1 MKMKTHRGAAK
12 RFKKTGGGGYKRKR
26 AYLRHGMRKRNQ
38 DGTRY
43 SKWRFSELAQSTFTY
58 KRRQDQSD

>member
-1 MKMKTHRGAAK
+1 MMKMKTHRGAAK

-38 DGTRY
+38 DVKRGLR
-43 SKWRFSELAQSTFTY
+43 KKAMVSEADCKSVELMLPNG
-58 KRRQDQSD
+58 